1 MPYIVPTYILT
12 YQREPYPDEPF
23 FWHQMTVESSS
34 WHLDTADKLARKT
47 LDQKL
52 LDSQPRV
59 PVLYQPGIWHLKEAK
74 CCDNRK
80 NPRTTLIDISPN
92 NNYL

>member
-1 MPYIVPTYILT
+1 MPYKLPTYILT

-23 FWHQMTVESSS
+23 FWHTITVRSRSF
-34 WHLDTADKLARKT
+34 HLDTADRLCRRILDHELQKT
-47 LDQKL
+47 
-52 LDSQPRV
+52 QPRV
-59 PVLYQPGIWHLKEAK
+59 QVIHEPGIWHLKEAR

-80 NPRTTLIDISPN
+80 NPTTTQIDLSPN